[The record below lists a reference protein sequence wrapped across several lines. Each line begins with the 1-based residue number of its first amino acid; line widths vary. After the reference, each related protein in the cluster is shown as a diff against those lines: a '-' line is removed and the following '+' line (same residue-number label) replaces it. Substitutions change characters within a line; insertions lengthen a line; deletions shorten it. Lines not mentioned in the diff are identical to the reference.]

1 MAFVRDTLLV
11 TKGMCMVIAKKAA
24 DEEKVFSAL
33 CFTLEGFV
41 SCSIFTQSHLP
52 GHILCLRKMLC
63 EKQWIFFIVVK
74 ETAIC
79 I

>member
-1 MAFVRDTLLV
+1 
-11 TKGMCMVIAKKAA
+11 MVIAKKAA